1 MSKIYTKEN
10 NETYYNNMIKVGII
24 LPALYKQQL
33 AYEVFDTIHK
43 VISAKVDPVV
53 FFEDFSPIFIRPPCA
68 TMHISEILNF
78 NGTLISTTLNN
89 TMMSLKAINQAKKI
103 FYIWDLEW
111 IRNNNTINHKN
122 NYLYNISIYQNPELE
137 LVTRSDSYAKELNNY
152 ANIQPKVSTMENL
165 ICQICGMQ
173 TS

>member
-1 MSKIYTKEN
+1 
-10 NETYYNNMIKVGII
+10 MIKLGII

-33 AYEVFDTIHK
+33 VYETFESLHK
-43 VISAKVDPVV
+43 VISSKVDPIV
-53 FFEDFSPIFIRPPCA
+53 FFEDFSPLFIRPPCA
-68 TMHISEILNF
+68 MMHISEILNF
-78 NGTLISTTLNN
+78 NGILISTTINN

-111 IRNNNTINHKN
+111 LRNSNNK

-137 LVTRSDSYAKELNNY
+137 LITRSNSYAKELNNY
-152 ANIQPKVSTMENL
+152 ANIQPKVLSLENL

-173 TS
+173 IS